1 MRIKPS
7 AEMSAEEVSEL
18 TMVAGLGDEVVAF
31 LVAVVFGAVLLLAW
45 MSSNVRERPRVEAV
59 LVQQVRPGVVVAGEI
74 SRDDALHL
82 ERRQQEGEH
91 EDARRGEG
99 SGAIPSLQNAKI
111 PKGLTALRVTL
122 CR

>member
-1 MRIKPS
+1 MRIEAI

-18 TMVAGLGDEVVAF
+18 TMVTGLGDEVVAF

-82 ERRQQEGEH
+82 ERRQQGEH
-91 EDARRGEG
+91 EDVRIGEG
-99 SGAIPSLQNAKI
+99 SGLSENDRNWK
-111 PKGLTALRVTL
+111 TTSWRR
-122 CR
+122 C